1 MILLVYFTFLKLLF
15 YPDLSNNEGNC
26 HQKDK
31 TMAILFVSL
40 TIALITTSN
49 ITQER
54 KDPGPLKCLS
64 APRHQILAKS
74 APQKTRNRDKA
85 EFATKVRISS

>member
-1 MILLVYFTFLKLLF
+1 
-15 YPDLSNNEGNC
+15 
-26 HQKDK
+26 
-31 TMAILFVSL
+31 MAILFVSL

-54 KDPGPLKCLS
+54 KDPGPLKCFS

-74 APQKTRNRDKA
+74 APQKARNRDKSA
-85 EFATKVRISS
+85 